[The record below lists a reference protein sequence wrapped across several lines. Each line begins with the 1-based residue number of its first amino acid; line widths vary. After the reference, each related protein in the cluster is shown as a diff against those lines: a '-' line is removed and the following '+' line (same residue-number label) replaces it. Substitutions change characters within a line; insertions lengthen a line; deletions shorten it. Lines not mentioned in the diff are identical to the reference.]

1 MVGPRAVNAVVA
13 NRHWDTAG
21 GGEAYALA
29 IARSLER
36 RDAHVTLMGP
46 LGTPWSAL
54 TDRFGATSTTQGA
67 DFDDEEAV
75 VRAGAGYDL
84 FVNAGHATQLPNPSP
99 KGVLVVHFPRDHGAG
114 LGRAQRALL
123 RMLVRNGWTRNRDV
137 LWGRGFHAPGT
148 VGRLL
153 RWTDGE
159 GTLAIDPAPAAGTPV
174 TLTFG
179 TDRPTATEVKV
190 TCGPAVVTA
199 PVSPDALSSVT
210 VATGPDDP
218 ARITVAS
225 DTFVPAEVWEGV
237 TDERPHGVPVV
248 GVTVGRRLRGRFLDR
263 IAAWR
268 RSELLGFVSTYDTL
282 LCHSSYTARW
292 VERWWGVA
300 AEVVEPP
307 VEPRQPGG
315 KEPVV
320 LAVGRFFDPRRGHS
334 KRQLEM
340 VGAFRD
346 LYEGGGA
353 GWRLHLVGRCDLED
367 TEYLD
372 RVRSAAA
379 GLPVDIHL
387 DADPRELD
395 ELYARASIFWHAA
408 GLGVDPESDPE
419 GHEHFGIAVVEAMS
433 AGAVPVVHGTGGPA
447 HIVSDDVDGLRFHS
461 IGELVEHTR
470 RLIADPDRRRR
481 LAGAAR
487 DRAREFTFARFDD
500 RLARV
505 VEMP

>member
-1 MVGPRAVNAVVA
+1 MRAVVA
-13 NRHWDTAG
+13 NRHWATSG

-36 RDAHVTLMGP
+36 HGAEATLLGP
-46 LGTPWSAL
+46 PGTPWSAL
-54 TDRFGATSTTQGA
+54 ADRFGATSTTQEA
-67 DFDDEEAV
+67 DFDDEAAV
-75 VRAGAGYDL
+75 ARAGAGYDL
-84 FVNAGHATQLPNPSP
+84 FVNTGHATQLSNPAP

-114 LGRAQRALL
+114 LSRSQRALL
-123 RMLVRNGWTRNRDV
+123 RTLVRNGWIRNRRV

-159 GTLAIDPAPAAGTPV
+159 GTLVLDPAPAAGTPV

-179 TDRPTATEVKV
+179 TDRPTATEVTV

-199 PVSPDALSSVT
+199 PVSPDTRSSVT
-210 VATGPDDP
+210 IATGPDDP
-218 ARITVAS
+218 ARITVAG
-225 DTFVPAEVWEGV
+225 DTFVPAEVWDGV
-237 TDERPHGVPVV
+237 TDQRPHGVPVV
-248 GVTVGRRLRGRFLDR
+248 DVTVGRRLRGRFLDR

-300 AEVVEPP
+300 PEVVEPP
-307 VEPRQPGG
+307 VEPRPPGE
-315 KEPVV
+315 KEPFV

-334 KRQLEM
+334 KRQLEL

-346 LYEGGGA
+346 LYERGA
-353 GWRLHLVGRCDLED
+353 DGWRLHLVGRCDPED
-367 TEYLD
+367 IDYLD
-372 RVRSAAA
+372 QVRSAAA

-387 DADPRELD
+387 DADPRQLD

-408 GLGVDPESDPE
+408 GLDVDPENEPE

-447 HIVSDDVDGLRFHS
+447 DIVRDDVDGRHFHS
-461 IGELVEHTR
+461 VGELVEHTR
-470 RLIADPDRRRR
+470 RLIADPDRRQR

-487 DRAREFTFARFDD
+487 ARARDFTVARFDE

-505 VEMP
+505 VEMA